1 MSSLDVALPGGS
13 LPAEVPAGRRA
24 LLAGALGNALEWY
37 DFAAYGFLAAI
48 FAKNFFPDSDA
59 FVGLIAAFGVF
70 AASFVMR
77 PVGGVVFGHI
87 GDRYGRR
94 HALFISAAMMT
105 VSTVAIGLLP
115 TYAAIGAAAP
125 LLLLLLRLLQGL
137 SIGADDY
144 LTKPFRLKELHARME
159 AILRR
164 SSEDLAPLSRRMS
177 FREGDLEIDFD
188 DRSVRKNGMEIK
200 LTPSEYRI
208 LSALIKYP
216 GKVFTRDELIS
227 IAFGEDFDGY
237 DRSVDSHIKNL
248 RQKIESDSKNPVY
261 VKTIHG
267 VGYRFGGD

>member
-1 MSSLDVALPGGS
+1 MKNDRKKVLVVDDEVKILEVLRSFLESKGYTVFTAENGGEAFSVFEKENISFVILDLMLPGLSGEEICTRIRRKS
-13 LPAEVPAGRRA
+13 RVPI
-24 LLAGALGNALEWY
+24 LMLT
-37 DFAAYGFLAAI
+37 
-48 FAKNFFPDSDA
+48 AKVDEED
-59 FVGLIAAFGVF
+59 
-70 AASFVMR
+70 
-77 PVGGVVFGHI
+77 
-87 GDRYGRR
+87 
-94 HALFISAAMMT
+94 
-105 VSTVAIGLLP
+105 
-115 TYAAIGAAAP
+115 
-125 LLLLLLRLLQGL
+125 LLQGL